1 MTDEVK
7 RCVESCREWYQ
18 AFSKKGKGNEPCV
31 KELLTTADLIE
42 SLAAE
47 LEQVKQERDGLS
59 IMLTSATSA
68 AEKYK
73 RERDAAVDDITES
86 APCFACK
93 NFRRNGGG
101 CKGAKSCLWAMIECE
116 EFGEEY
122 TGMTWEWRGVKED

>member
-1 MTDEVK
+1 MTDEAK

-18 AFSKKGKGNEPCV
+18 AFSNMGKGNEPSV
-31 KELLTTADLIE
+31 KELLTTANLIE
-42 SLAAE
+42 SLCAE
-47 LEQVKQERDGLS
+47 LEQV
-59 IMLTSATSA
+59 
-68 AEKYK
+68 K

-93 NFRRNGGG
+93 NFRRNGGE

-122 TGMTWEWRGVKED
+122 TGMSWEWRGVKEG